1 MPIVWEGNTIELKDV
16 VSTLPLARSYQRVDE
31 LGVDFFKYTF
41 LFHNHYLI

>member
-41 LFHNHYLI
+41 LFNYFYSV